1 MENVAQ
7 KIQSLHSKTSP
18 AGQIDKGRSLPA
30 YAQLADILKNQ
41 IAKGAFTPESRM
53 PSESALAKQ
62 HGVSLMTVRQAVGV
76 LVDQG
81 LVKRVHGSGTFVQ
94 KVEVSATHF
103 KLDALKSVLSDHDQ
117 LKVKILK
124 STVARAQGAET
135 EILRLTSGDPVI
147 LLERLILHS
156 NAPFT
161 LQTAYILYDPEA
173 PMVEGMLDTTVLS
186 GLLFSRQPS
195 GFKKS
200 ELRLLPV
207 TLDEHEAQLLNAP
220 HKESAFRLEY
230 VFYDFDDTPSA
241 YGWFVIPHQKM
252 PLISRVGVWND

>member
-1 MENVAQ
+1 MENEAQ

-41 IAKGAFTPESRM
+41 IANGAFTPESRM

-147 LLERLILHS
+147 LMERLILHG

-195 GFKKS
+195 GFKKANS
-200 ELRLLPV
+200 GFSP
-207 TLDEHEAQLLNAP
+207 
-220 HKESAFRLEY
+220 
-230 VFYDFDDTPSA
+230 
-241 YGWFVIPHQKM
+241 
-252 PLISRVGVWND
+252 